1 MEFYIKQRIFSFGDK
16 FSVYDADGT
25 VLYSAEGEV
34 FTFGK
39 KLHLYD
45 STDREAAYIE
55 QELFAFRPR

>member
-39 KLHLYD
+39 KLHL
-45 STDREAAYIE
+45 
-55 QELFAFRPR
+55 